1 MKPGRFIIG
10 IVVVT
15 IILFIGDGVI
25 HGAILTPQWKAI
37 MASNGKSWARSNNP
51 GVFAVYALLKAISIL
66 SLYVLLLPRFGRG
79 IRNAGVA
86 GAFVWLLAVPT
97 PLIGLLPMKF
107 FPPSFAGQWSLL
119 ALATTLIAAVVGG
132 LIYRE

>member
-51 GVFAVYALLKAISIL
+51 GIFAVYALLKAISIV

-79 IRNAGVA
+79 IRK
-86 GAFVWLLAVPT
+86 
-97 PLIGLLPMKF
+97 LIRP
-107 FPPSFAGQWSLL
+107 
-119 ALATTLIAAVVGG
+119 
-132 LIYRE
+132 